1 MLVYWTIYTD
11 IREINEGNSEGFL
24 FRFGIELKDAIF
36 AGTFL
41 YAVVI
46 FLSRKKFFSVNMIF
60 AIIGLIILLLPA
72 LLMGILEF
80 LDLLRQLRGDV
91 YT

>member
-11 IREINEGNSEGFL
+11 IGEINEGNSEGFL
-24 FRFGIELKDAIF
+24 FRFGIGLKDAIF

-46 FLSRKKFFSVNMIF
+46 FMSRKKFFSVNMIF
-60 AIIGLIILLLPA
+60 AIIGLVILLLPA
-72 LLMGILEF
+72 LLHEYLEF
-80 LDLLRQLRGDV
+80 LRLLRRMKGE
-91 YT
+91 YA